1 MNKKHCVS
9 HNNRGS
15 IEKDKSKLRSLR
27 NEMIRALNNVK

>member
-9 HNNRGS
+9 HINRGS

-27 NEMIRALNNVK
+27 NEMVRALNNVK